1 MQTENI
7 TLFFKQERA
16 DKVYKAALEEK
27 DSQYIVNFAYGRRGS
42 TLKTGTKTQTP
53 VPYEKAKKIYDKL
66 VRDKSA
72 KGYVPNCYGG
82 ITKRGDLVGSRKKRW

>member
-1 MQTENI
+1 MKTENI

-72 KGYVPNCYGG
+72 KRRLGG
-82 ITKRGDLVGSRKKRW
+82 LKKKKMVSEC